1 MKKALNAQMII
12 NAVLTLVVLFH
23 AVYVFAFLLDDLT
36 VKTPKN
42 TINFGGILI
51 MVMLY
56 VTAAGE
62 LVLVRFLWRVA
73 RGFRTGIEEY
83 LNTAM
88 TELPTLG
95 VERPFRNRCWQLWLL
110 KIAVALALLF
120 SAGMATE
127 MFGILSNIVCWSAF
141 AVSLLAVVASFLFLR
156 EIYKL

>member
-1 MKKALNAQMII
+1 MKKALKAQIII
-12 NAVLTLVVLFH
+12 NAVLTLVVILH

-73 RGFRTGIEEY
+73 GY
-83 LNTAM
+83 LRAEVRKYVNTAM
-88 TELPTLG
+88 AELPALG
-95 VERPFRNRCWQLWLL
+95 EERPFKSRCLQLWLL

-127 MFGILSNIVCWSAF
+127 MFGVLSNIVCWGAF
-141 AVSLLAVVASFLFLR
+141 ALSLIAVVASFLVLR
-156 EIYKL
+156 KIYKL